1 MRGGSKRQSRGLNKK
16 LEGILVRN
24 QDMEALL
31 RHLNGRYSIACMVNL
46 RTESQRAI
54 MVPDYFQKMLDVHDG
69 SFKSALHDYCERLV
83 APFCKDSFSL
93 LMDYDFI
100 HARIESAGVL
110 QYGYT
115 RNDGEKFLLTIFA
128 DRRSKDET
136 MWVFAKK
143 DLPQVELELF
153 ES

>member
-1 MRGGSKRQSRGLNKK
+1 
-16 LEGILVRN
+16 
-24 QDMEALL
+24 
-31 RHLNGRYSIACMVNL
+31 
-46 RTESQRAI
+46 
-54 MVPDYFQKMLDVHDG
+54 MLDAHDG

-100 HARIESAGVL
+100 HARVESVGVL

-128 DRRSKDET
+128 DRRSIDET
-136 MWVFAKK
+136 MWVCSM
-143 DLPQVELELF
+143 DVLPQVELEFF
-153 ES
+153 ESYGRIGWFYAFLCDAFAYFVRTLTEKVVSISSRIAKWGL

>member
-1 MRGGSKRQSRGLNKK
+1 MH
-16 LEGILVRN
+16 
-24 QDMEALL
+24 AYL
-31 RHLNGRYSIACMVNL
+31 RRLSHGYLA
-46 RTESQRAI
+46 TERK
-54 MVPDYFQKMLDVHDG
+54 VP
-69 SFKSALHDYCERLV
+69 A
-83 APFCKDSFSL
+83 

-100 HARIESAGVL
+100 HARVESVGVL

-136 MWVFAKK
+136 MWVFSKD

>member
-1 MRGGSKRQSRGLNKK
+1 
-16 LEGILVRN
+16 
-24 QDMEALL
+24 
-31 RHLNGRYSIACMVNL
+31 MVNL
-46 RTESQRAI
+46 RTDSQRAI
-54 MVPDYFQKMLDVHDG
+54 MVPDYFQKMLDAHDG

-100 HARIESAGVL
+100 HARVEAVGVL

-136 MWVFAKK
+136 MWVFSKD

>member
-1 MRGGSKRQSRGLNKK
+1 
-16 LEGILVRN
+16 
-24 QDMEALL
+24 
-31 RHLNGRYSIACMVNL
+31 MVNL
-46 RTESQRAI
+46 RTDSQRAI
-54 MVPDYFQKMLDVHDG
+54 MVPDYFQKMLDAHDG

-100 HARIESAGVL
+100 HARVESVGVL

-136 MWVFAKK
+136 NVGV
-143 DLPQVELELF
+143 LQG
-153 ES
+153 

>member
-1 MRGGSKRQSRGLNKK
+1 MPG
-16 LEGILVRN
+16 V
-24 QDMEALL
+24 
-31 RHLNGRYSIACMVNL
+31 
-46 RTESQRAI
+46 ES
-54 MVPDYFQKMLDVHDG
+54 V
-69 SFKSALHDYCERLV
+69 
-83 APFCKDSFSL
+83 
-93 LMDYDFI
+93 
-100 HARIESAGVL
+100 GVL

-136 MWVFAKK
+136 MWVFSKD